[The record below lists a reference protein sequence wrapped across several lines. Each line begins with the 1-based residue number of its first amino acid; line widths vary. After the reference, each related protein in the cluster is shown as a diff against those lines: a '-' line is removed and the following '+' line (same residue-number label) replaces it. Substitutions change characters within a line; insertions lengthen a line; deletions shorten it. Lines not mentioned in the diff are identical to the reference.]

1 MARQSVIDITRGPLA
16 RVNWIEVTQQL
27 QTLARVSGGRAYVHS
42 SVVDAPTIYD
52 DVMENL
58 SVRYVIAYVSSNSS
72 TTGVAR
78 MVQVRLVDRATGEPL
93 RIVDANG
100 GG

>member
-1 MARQSVIDITRGPLA
+1 MQSRRSRTCSDAI
-16 RVNWIEVTQQL
+16 
-27 QTLARVSGGRAYVHS
+27 SC

-58 SVRYVIAYVSSNSS
+58 RVRYVIAYVSSNSP
-72 TTGVAR
+72 TTGAR
-78 MVQVRLVDRATGEPL
+78 MVQVRLVDPATGEPL

-100 GG
+100 RRVVARVLAQASYTPTAVTTPTTG

>member
-1 MARQSVIDITRGPLA
+1 
-16 RVNWIEVTQQL
+16 
-27 QTLARVSGGRAYVHS
+27 VHS

-58 SVRYVIAYVSSNSS
+58 RVRYVIAYVSSNSS

-78 MVQVRLVDRATGEPL
+78 MVEVRLVDPATGEPL

-100 GG
+100 RRVVARVLAQASYTPTAVTTPTTG